1 VESVKDKTDQF
12 KKMYICSINIVWSKL
27 TLNKKHTIG
36 IVCSLFV
43 LLLILVATV
52 TYIIAPDKTENA
64 NRGDLS
70 IKSKAPGFEVLMLK
84 VPIKDVPKFR
94 FSEYF
99 FGQKERFY
107 KFPILNYQVQ
117 KDKIIYQPYTDDLDL
132 KIEKEVSFAD
142 FPNEKN
148 IETVSQKYIK
158 YEKFYLGTDK
168 SGRDYLSRMLIGSR
182 ISLSIGFIA
191 IFISLIVGLFFGS
204 IAGYFG
210 GKMDAFV
217 MWLINIVWS
226 IPTLLLVIAI
236 TLALGK
242 GFWQVFIAV
251 GLTMWVDVARIVRG
265 QIISSKQLQ
274 YTIAAKALGYS
285 HSRILIKHILPS
297 VIAPIIVISTANFA
311 SAILIESGL
320 SFLGLGTQ
328 PPTPSWGGMI
338 KDSYSD
344 IVLGKPYLALIPG
357 LAILLL
363 TLSFMLIGNT
373 LRDVLDVKK

>member
-1 VESVKDKTDQF
+1 
-12 KKMYICSINIVWSKL
+12 MAYSIS
-27 TLNKKHTIG
+27 
-36 IVCSLFV
+36 
-43 LLLILVATV
+43 
-52 TYIIAPDKTENA
+52 PDKTENA
-64 NRGDLS
+64 NWSDLS
-70 IKSKAPGFEVLMLK
+70 IQSKAPGFEVLMLK
-84 VPIKDVPKFR
+84 VPIKNTSKFT

-99 FGQKERFY
+99 FGRKERFY
-107 KFPILNYQVQ
+107 KYPILNYQIQ
-117 KDKIIYQPYTDDLDL
+117 KDKIIYVPYTDDLDL
-132 KIEKEVSFAD
+132 KVEKEVSLAD

-148 IETVSQKYIK
+148 MEKVSQKYIK
-158 YEKFYLGTDK
+158 HKKFYLGTDK
-168 SGRDYLSRMLIGSR
+168 SGRDYLSRTLVGSR

-191 IFISLIVGLFFGS
+191 VFISVIVGLFFGS
-204 IAGYFG
+204 ISGYFG
-210 GKMDAFV
+210 GKIDAFV

-251 GLTMWVDVARIVRG
+251 GLTMWVEVARIVRG
-265 QIISSKQLQ
+265 QVISSKQSQ
-274 YTIAAKALGYS
+274 YVIAAKALGYS
-285 HSRILIKHILPS
+285 HSRILIKHILPT
-297 VIAPIIVISTANFA
+297 VIAPIIVISAANFA

-338 KDSYSD
+338 KESYSD
-344 IVLGKPYLALIPG
+344 IIMGKPYLAIIPG
-357 LAILLL
+357 VAILLL